1 MPPNLNAPLRT
12 MLYQA
17 STAMNGDLRR
27 SGTTP
32 PPTAAWPWQTLQKR
46 LNSASPVAT
55 VAASATSGGGATS
68 AGSAGSAGS
77 VALPPSLNTSTRLT
91 LSVLPDLSDP
101 FPCMRGYAPPQ
112 PDNTAIY
119 CSPSIS

>member
-1 MPPNLNAPLRT
+1 T

-17 STAMNGDLRR
+17 STAMNGEVRR

-32 PPTAAWPWQTLQKR
+32 PPTAAWPWQMLQKR
-46 LNSASPVAT
+46 PNSASPVTT
-55 VAASATSGGGATS
+55 VAASATSGGGASS
-68 AGSAGSAGS
+68 AGSAGSGGS
-77 VALPPSLNTSTRLT
+77 VVFPPSLNTRTRLT
-91 LSVLPDLSDP
+91 TRVLPDLSDP

-112 PDNTAIY
+112 PDITAIY